1 MPNAVHEAGHTA
13 EVEFRRPES
22 RFDEQHASYP
32 NAYNAVIHVH
42 LLRASHH
49 GTRGESMTELNVPSS
64 PDTDLDEIDSEV
76 ALYEHMSAEEVAAE
90 LQEHGIDPR
99 PTIDAVTRLV
109 RSSVAEWAP
118 AGKKR

>member
-1 MPNAVHEAGHTA
+1 
-13 EVEFRRPES
+13 
-22 RFDEQHASYP
+22 
-32 NAYNAVIHVH
+32 
-42 LLRASHH
+42 
-49 GTRGESMTELNVPSS
+49 MTELNVPSS